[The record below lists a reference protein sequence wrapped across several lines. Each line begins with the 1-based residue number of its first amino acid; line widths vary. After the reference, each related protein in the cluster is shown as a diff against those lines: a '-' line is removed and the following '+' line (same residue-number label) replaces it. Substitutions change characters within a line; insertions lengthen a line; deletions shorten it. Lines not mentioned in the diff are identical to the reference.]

1 MYLILLCVF
10 ALADARPEMDNG
22 ADLPSDFHPPM
33 TTKEVPCDSTEK
45 DCSDD
50 WGVPRSKKQ
59 DDLIIFGDGIAQR
72 MERRDDD
79 DDNDDE
85 PGCKPGWID
94 CGGGCCPPSWP
105 VCCHNGI
112 HCMPDGWMCP

>member
-1 MYLILLCVF
+1 MF

-22 ADLPSDFHPPM
+22 ADLPSDLHLPM

-59 DDLIIFGDGIAQR
+59 DDLIILGDGIAQR
-72 MERRDDD
+72 MEG
-79 DDNDDE
+79 NPDE
-85 PGCKPGWID
+85 KMLCIPGGVRCSPAL
-94 CGGGCCPPSWP
+94 GGGCCPPMFP
-105 VCCHNGI
+105 ACCVDGI
-112 HCMPDGWMCP
+112 HCRKTGPC